1 MNSSNTN
8 TAGGAYRDA
17 GVDIDLSHRLLDQVR
32 GKMSAATRPEVLGGI
47 GGFGGLFQLDLSRY
61 QEPVLVSSVDGVGTK
76 LMVAARMNE
85 HRSVGFDI
93 VNHCINDIIVQGAE
107 PLWFMDYLG
116 IGALRSPLY
125 EQILEGVAE
134 ACQAQDVALL
144 GGETAEMPGMYGD
157 DYDLVGCITGV
168 VEKSAL
174 LTGERIRP
182 GHVAIGLASNGL
194 HTNGYSLARKA
205 LFDTG
210 CLDAGD
216 YLPELEET
224 VGDALLK
231 PHTCYWPVIRQ
242 AFKQNLPVDGLVH
255 VTGGGLYDNVP
266 RVLPTDCSFEYRPGL
281 LPIPPV
287 FPLIQEHAQTD
298 DREMYRVF
306 NMGVGMLWFV
316 PAEAMRDALEL
327 CQAANCAAEAVGHVV
342 EGDGTVRI
350 RGLDTDAE

>member
-1 MNSSNTN
+1 MASSNKN
-8 TAGGAYRDA
+8 TSGGAYQDA
-17 GVDIDLSHRLLDQVR
+17 GVDIDLSHRLLDRVR
-32 GKMSAATRPEVLGGI
+32 GKMSAATRPEVLGGV

-61 QEPVLVSSVDGVGTK
+61 QAPVLVSSVDGVGTK

-85 HRSVGFDI
+85 HRTVGFDI
-93 VNHCINDIIVQGAE
+93 VNHCINDIIVQGAA

-134 ACQAQDVALL
+134 ACRAQGVALL

-168 VEKSAL
+168 VDKSAL

-210 CLDAGD
+210 CLDVGD

-242 AFKQNLPVDGLVH
+242 AFEQNLPVDGLVH
-255 VTGGGLYDNVP
+255 VTGGGIYDNVP
-266 RVLPTDCSFEYRPGL
+266 RVLPADCSFEYRPDI
-281 LPIPPV
+281 LPIPPI

-316 PAEAMRDALEL
+316 PAESMRETLEL
-327 CQAANCAAEAVGHVV
+327 CQALDCPAEAVGHVV